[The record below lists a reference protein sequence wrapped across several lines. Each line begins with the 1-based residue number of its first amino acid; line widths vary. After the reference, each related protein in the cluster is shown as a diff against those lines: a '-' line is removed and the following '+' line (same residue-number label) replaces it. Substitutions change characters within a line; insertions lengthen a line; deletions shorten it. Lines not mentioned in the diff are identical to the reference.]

1 MILKFIF
8 NILKKKNIIK
18 KIQNIVKNNAA
29 NRSRKSL
36 CLY

>member
-29 NRSRKSL
+29 KQSRKSL
-36 CLY
+36 YLY